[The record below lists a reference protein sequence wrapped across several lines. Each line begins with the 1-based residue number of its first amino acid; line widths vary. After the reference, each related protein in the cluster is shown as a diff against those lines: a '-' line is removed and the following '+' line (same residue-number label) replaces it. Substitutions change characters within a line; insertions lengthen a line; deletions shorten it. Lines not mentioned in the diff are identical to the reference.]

1 MIRARLMLPL
11 YLYVAACSGAQ
22 RATEKAAVVCGAK
35 DIDAVLAILDDKT
48 TNGAQKQLAL
58 AANATIVEACIE
70 ASKPPAAA
78 GSGSA
83 K

>member
-1 MIRARLMLPL
+1 MKRLVLF
-11 YLYVAACSGAQ
+11 VALLFVACSGAQ

-35 DIDAVLAILDDKT
+35 DIDAVLAILDDKS

-58 AANATIVEACIE
+58 AANAAVVEACIE